1 MIRRHLKIFVTL
13 VILLTVG
20 IGFVLYQKDSTQP
33 IPLTAA
39 QKTLMQIGDRCVGI
53 AENSVANKKAIVAF
67 QQLEIQGNKAN
78 VVISCMRDN
87 GYIENPAW
95 LKYAQ
100 AIVKSEAIKKNIS
113 VNESLT
119 ALARS
124 DMQVFSKDTSRP
136 VYWVKQK

>member
-13 VILLTVG
+13 VIFLAVG
-20 IGFVLYQKDSTQP
+20 FGFVLYQKDSTQP
-33 IPLTAA
+33 IPFTAA

-53 AENSVANKKAIVAF
+53 AENSVADKWAIVAF

-100 AIVKSEAIKKNIS
+100 AIAKSEAQKSNIS
-113 VNESLT
+113 VNEALT
-119 ALARS
+119 ALGRS
-124 DMQVFSKDTSRP
+124 DMQVFSTDKSRP

>member
-1 MIRRHLKIFVTL
+1 MIRRHLKIFVAL
-13 VILLTVG
+13 VIFLAAG
-20 IGFVLYQKDSTQP
+20 FGFVLYQKNSTQP
-33 IPLTAA
+33 ISFTVA

-53 AENSVANKKAIVAF
+53 AENSVADKRAIVAF

-100 AIVKSEAIKKNIS
+100 AIAKSEAQKNNIS
-113 VNESLT
+113 VNEALT
-119 ALARS
+119 ALGRR
-124 DMQVFSKDTSRP
+124 DMQVFSPVKSWP